1 MGDDTWEKEYTGRKR
16 VLRSKT
22 RESRGWIMKN
32 LVRQGFYLRSS
43 EEPFDYLKVTV
54 SYLYFIS
61 VMS

>member
-1 MGDDTWEKEYTGRKR
+1 LGDDTWEKEYTGRKR

-43 EEPFDYLKVTV
+43 EEPFDYLKRK
-54 SYLYFIS
+54 
-61 VMS
+61 